1 MLIID
6 GVRFNEHHFTDEAQF
21 EAIVELHAKDIF
33 GSESVYFGR
42 KKITSSSGT
51 VSIPDGYSICFQNS
65 PSWYV
70 VEVELGSHSRE
81 HIASQLTKFVNGIAS
96 DRAKRDL
103 VDFMESELKGD
114 PEQEARIRKKF
125 GEVYKFLSNTI
136 NKTPQTNLIIVDR
149 KSTVIEEVASA
160 IKQTRILEVSVMER
174 EGVGLGVN
182 AIMFE
187 PIQLIQTLGPT
198 RSERVRG
205 VKGSI
210 TPQSAYAIPLLES
223 LIEMGGKGKVRSVL
237 EKVGE
242 KMDSKL
248 KEKDLEKVSTG
259 ALRWKNHAM
268 WERLNLVD
276 LGYLKR
282 DSPRGIWEITD
293 TGKEY
298 HSKNR
303 GSN

>member
-1 MLIID
+1 M
-6 GVRFNEHHFTDEAQF
+6 
-21 EAIVELHAKDIF
+21 
-33 GSESVYFGR
+33 
-42 KKITSSSGT
+42 
-51 VSIPDGYSICFQNS
+51 
-65 PSWYV
+65 
-70 VEVELGSHSRE
+70 EVELGSHSRE